1 MIIRDAEIDWFIA
14 QHFRGAEYKKIWE
27 DYSPTSNWKEAG
39 PFIEQYQ
46 IDIRYFDPKFNLD
59 LDEHWMGGL
68 MAKNASGISYY
79 CTAFGST
86 PLIASM
92 RALSKSLGYK

>member
-1 MIIRDAEIDWFIA
+1 MRPRDTDIDWFIA
-14 QHFRGAEYKKIWE
+14 QQLRGAGHKEIWR
-27 DYSPTSNWKEAG
+27 DFSPTSDWKEAG

-46 IDIRYFDPKFNLD
+46 IDIRYFELILHPD
-59 LDEHWMGGL
+59 LDHPWMGGL
-68 MAKNASGISYY
+68 MAKNDHGITYY
-79 CTAFGST
+79 CTAFGPT